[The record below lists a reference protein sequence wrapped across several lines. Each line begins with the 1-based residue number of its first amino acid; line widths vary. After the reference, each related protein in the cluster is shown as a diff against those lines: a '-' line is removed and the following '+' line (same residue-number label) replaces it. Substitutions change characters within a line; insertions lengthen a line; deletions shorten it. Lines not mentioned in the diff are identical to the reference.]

1 MCRVALRTGG
11 TVSAVPNRF
20 DDRPREARQAGQH
33 SGAHGKAAL
42 HALLDFIPDAMHPYE
57 IVDRLLERMAPK
69 SYLSLSHCTGD
80 FADA

>member
-1 MCRVALRTGG
+1 M
-11 TVSAVPNRF
+11 
-20 DDRPREARQAGQH
+20 
-33 SGAHGKAAL
+33 
-42 HALLDFIPDAMHPYE
+42 DFIPDAMHPYE